1 MLSGYYSGTRIAKEA
16 PWNYSA
22 SDSFHVFHPAYMLAR
37 YNGAPKARKLIL
49 EMADSMMDHYYDGR
63 LHVLIDVETDADQIH
78 ERTREWPLFY
88 AAWKL
93 TGNAEIVG
101 YEIINKDVRI
111 TRFAGGGY
119 TVVNYGEA
127 PVATQ
132 YGEVDAKGYIYGRE
146 G

>member
-1 MLSGYYSGTRIAKEA
+1 MLQTIIRLSSAQCFDGIKEDIYSVVNKAKD
-16 PWNYSA
+16 Y
-22 SDSFHVFHPAYMLAR
+22 L
-37 YNGAPKARKLIL
+37 
-49 EMADSMMDHYYDGR
+49 
-63 LHVLIDVETDADQIH
+63 
-78 ERTREWPLFY
+78 
-88 AAWKL
+88 KL

-132 YGEVDAKGYIYGRE
+132 YGEVAAGAIYTGGKDNE
-146 G
+146 KAQGQGS

>member
-1 MLSGYYSGTRIAKEA
+1 M
-16 PWNYSA
+16 
-22 SDSFHVFHPAYMLAR
+22 
-37 YNGAPKARKLIL
+37 
-49 EMADSMMDHYYDGR
+49 
-63 LHVLIDVETDADQIH
+63 
-78 ERTREWPLFY
+78 
-88 AAWKL
+88 KL

-127 PVATQ
+127 SVATQ
-132 YGEVDAKGYIYGRE
+132 YGEVAAKGYIYGRE